1 MNQELTVTL
10 LDKTLSVACP
20 PGQSAALLES
30 AQLLNKQMLKVQ
42 RKKPSASLLNVALI
56 AALNISYEL
65 LEHKNQPTVDEQTIN
80 RLSELVTQALLD

>member
-65 LEHKNQPTVDEQTIN
+65 LEQKNQHLVDEQSMN
-80 RLSELVTQALLD
+80 RLSELLSQALSG